1 METKNIIN
9 IPKGYEIDK
18 EQSTERQIV
27 LKKIKNKKSV
37 LKKIER
43 PRTWDEYCEKMKGK
57 DSYFFN
63 ETLQEVRC
71 SNFGETGVFVSEFV
85 DEEDVEA
92 FVAFSRLRKLRRDWL
107 GKNWKPDWTNI
118 YQPKYAIANSSNKLV
133 DCACR
138 EISHPLS
145 FPTEEM
151 RDEFFNCFKDYLEQA
166 KSLL

>member
-1 METKNIIN
+1 MGTKSIIN
-9 IPKGYEIDK
+9 IPEGYEIDK

-27 LKKIKNKKSV
+27 LRKIDSRARSWK
-37 LKKIER
+37 
-43 PRTWDEYCEKMKGK
+43 EYCDKMRGKG
-57 DSYFFN
+57 SY
-63 ETLQEVRC
+63 C
-71 SNFGETGVFVSEFV
+71 FGNNWKIYSSTFGCTPALSEFT
-85 DEEDVEA
+85 DKEDVE
-92 FVAFSRLRKLRRDWL
+92 VLMAFSKLLKLRKDWV
-107 GKNWKPDWTNI
+107 GDWKPDWTNI

-133 DCACR
+133 DCTCR